1 MTDNLSGEQVTYTY
15 DQLNR
20 LTQAMTND
28 AWGLSFSYDGFG
40 NLTQQT
46 RVQGTT
52 PPSMSVT
59 VDPGTNR
66 ITTAGY
72 GYDANGNVTQT
83 PDGMTYS
90 YDGANRMVSNGSAYD
105 PRNQRVWD
113 GTYLYYY
120 GVGGELIGKYQALWG
135 YITTVN
141 GVAYTT
147 VLLQGGQTNLYFN
160 GRAIRLQGHG
170 SYVMTDRLGS
180 VRVNGNGQRMNYYP
194 YGAEVGTE
202 TAEGRV
208 KFGTYTRDSAGVDYA
223 EQRYYGVG
231 TGKFFTA
238 DPGGMRSADSSDAGS
253 WNRYAYVGGDPIN
266 FGDPSG
272 RIRISCDDSNADSI
286 YDGSCNASSDQWF
299 DSCGGFNLLDNL
311 NPNPAC
317 YASVGLYLAVLE
329 GPAESPYTPKITL
342 RQVDSCALPDGTG
355 LNPGDWTLGVK
366 YQVLVDGKPVYGT
379 NALNSMG
386 ISIYETVTKTSGNID
401 NTGGKWC
408 PPGATCGG
416 DPIDSH
422 GTFWDLLGG
431 NGTANQTFM
440 MNGQALDVSFSGV
453 SGTQTVLKN
462 TYNSKRRRVS
472 VGNGALKGTDAS
484 RECGGK
490 NGDPTAR

>member
-1 MTDNLSGEQVTYTY
+1 VTDNLSGEQVTYTY

-90 YDGANRMVSNGSAYD
+90 YDGANRMVSNGSAYN

-120 GVGGELIGKYQALWG
+120 GVRGELIGKYQALWG

-160 GRAIRLQGHG
+160 GRALRLQGHG

-231 TGKFFTA
+231 TGRFNTPDPYTA
-238 DPGGMRSADSSDAGS
+238 TATSPTDPSDPGS

-266 FGDPSG
+266 SYDPTGQTKIDPDSTVTPGGGNQLFCYWDSVPGPEGIIMRQFCQIQPVAGRPKTAEKTNPICDSKILQAEYLDIFAGIGKDLKVDPAFIMAVALQESGWNLKHVYETNPSSNGQPLNNLFGSTYGGANNIAYPSVQASANAWENNWGKFLTDPSV
-272 RIRISCDDSNADSI
+272 SP
-286 YDGSCNASSDQWF
+286 
-299 DSCGGFNLLDNL
+299 
-311 NPNPAC
+311 NPNPTTIGAF
-317 YASVGLYLAVLE
+317 
-329 GPAESPYTPKITL
+329 
-342 RQVDSCALPDGTG
+342 
-355 LNPGDWTLGVK
+355 VK
-366 YQVLVDGKPVYGT
+366 
-379 NALNSMG
+379 
-386 ISIYETVTKTSGNID
+386 
-401 NTGGKWC
+401 
-408 PPGATCGG
+408 
-416 DPIDSH
+416 
-422 GTFWDLLGG
+422 DLLSNPSHMYNANVDWPTSIEGG
-431 NGTANQTFM
+431 TWQTNKYGIKGQSTIGTYRSVQKIFK
-440 MNGQALDVSFSGV
+440 LCDLSF
-453 SGTQTVLKN
+453 
-462 TYNSKRRRVS
+462 
-472 VGNGALKGTDAS
+472 
-484 RECGGK
+484 
-490 NGDPTAR
+490 